1 MEYPATLDGGDVL
14 RIGAR
19 LYVGASSRSN
29 SPGIGQLRA
38 LVAPHGISV
47 TPLLIRNCLHLKS
60 AVTLVAPDS
69 VLLNPAWVDRNNF
82 PGMRVIEVSPT
93 EPHAANALLLGD
105 TVVYPTTFPDTADR
119 LEQAG
124 IRLRTV
130 DVSELAKAEGGV
142 TCSCL
147 LVEE

>member
-1 MEYPATLDGGDVL
+1 
-14 RIGAR
+14 
-19 LYVGASSRSN
+19 
-29 SPGIGQLRA
+29 
-38 LVAPHGISV
+38 
-47 TPLLIRNCLHLKS
+47 
-60 AVTLVAPDS
+60 
-69 VLLNPAWVDRNNF
+69 
-82 PGMRVIEVSPT
+82 MRVIEVSPT

>member
-1 MEYPATLDGGDVL
+1 
-14 RIGAR
+14 
-19 LYVGASSRSN
+19 
-29 SPGIGQLRA
+29 
-38 LVAPHGISV
+38 
-47 TPLLIRNCLHLKS
+47 
-60 AVTLVAPDS
+60 
-69 VLLNPAWVDRNNF
+69 
-82 PGMRVIEVSPT
+82 
-93 EPHAANALLLGD
+93 
-105 TVVYPTTFPDTADR
+105 VYPTTFPDTADR